1 MSILS
6 RLANNEMSY
15 WGLSFVGRSWIV
27 RKEVGIFHGVV
38 SWKGMCAKRER
49 ERGSIAECLV

>member
-6 RLANNEMSY
+6 RLATTEMSY

-27 RKEVGIFHGVV
+27 RKEVSIFHGLIVE
-38 SWKGMCAKRER
+38 WDECKER
-49 ERGSIAECLV
+49 ERNITKFLV

>member
-6 RLANNEMSY
+6 RLATTEMSY

-27 RKEVGIFHGVV
+27 RKEVSTFHGLSAWLESFLFLHLV
-38 SWKGMCAKRER
+38 
-49 ERGSIAECLV
+49 AESNL